1 MNVKPHP
8 CYSREGK
15 DLRVR
20 TPITLKEATF
30 GGTIETPTP
39 YGRVSVKI
47 PKGSTSGTKLRI
59 KGYGVRTGKGADGDL
74 YLICEIRTPKEW
86 SADDLE
92 RIKGLADEPKDVRK
106 ELEF

>member
-1 MNVKPHP
+1 MKKDKSISASNIIKQKINHIE
-8 CYSREGK
+8 SRRDYIALFRRFLMVALVGYF
-15 DLRVR
+15 LFSQVFLVMQFHGN
-20 TPITLKEATF
+20 TMSPALK
-30 GGTIETPTP
+30 
-39 YGRVSVKI
+39 
-47 PKGSTSGTKLRI
+47 
-59 KGYGVRTGKGADGDL
+59 DGDL